1 MSPRTGRPLDSD
13 SKREDSVRI
22 RLSNGEL
29 EMLDECARKT
39 KTTRSYVVREGI
51 KLVKAEI
58 DKKK

>member
-29 EMLDECARKT
+29 EMLDECVRIT
-39 KTTRSYVVREGI
+39 KTTRSYVIREGI

-58 DKKK
+58 DKK